1 MERYGCLAL
10 IANVVT
16 LICGAY
22 QLFTSIFFKEIG
34 YTSYSICIT
43 LLLICLLINHIHYVN
58 HSVKLDDLY
67 YNNVPLISTMTY
79 LIKTRNASFFH
90 DNELTVNSILVM
102 LSFNNCYVDLNNSVI
117 VKEQSICYTLNTTN
131 RTKHSIHQYEIYQI
145 HSLYTSSSQ
154 LDFSVSCELLPSR
167 RTVYSDI
174 QTNKVSSLINKIN
187 IIFCGEGV
195 QSQSSAEIKIKRIT
209 KDVTFMNCEHFL
221 IDPEQYSS
229 NSKKLYINFHST
241 FEQFQERFYSLIEID
256 RITFR
261 KRIIYNR
268 LHMNAF
274 NDALKNGITSQ
285 FSKVYLVRVEAK

>member
-1 MERYGCLAL
+1 MWCLSVIYFNL
-10 IANVVT
+10 
-16 LICGAY
+16 L
-22 QLFTSIFFKEIG
+22 QKIG

-58 HSVKLDDLY
+58 RSVKLDDLY

-90 DNELTVNSILVM
+90 DNELTVNSILVK
-102 LSFNNCYVDLNNSVI
+102 LSFNDCYVDLNNSVI
-117 VKEQSICYTLNTTN
+117 VKEQSICYALNITN

-145 HSLYTSSSQ
+145 HSLYTYSSQ
-154 LDFSVSCELLPSR
+154 LDFSVSCELLPLGTKVNS
-167 RTVYSDI
+167 YI
-174 QTNKVSSLINKIN
+174 QTTRVTSLINKVN
-187 IIFCGEGV
+187 LSFCGEGV
-195 QSQSSAEIKIKRIT
+195 QSQSSAEIEIKRIT

-229 NSKKLYINFHST
+229 NSKKLYISFHSI
-241 FEQFQERFYSLIEID
+241 FEKFQDRFYSLIEID

-274 NDALKNGITSQ
+274 NDALKMGLPLRFLKSTW
-285 FSKVYLVRVEAK
+285 